1 VARKTVLVSDFSAKE
16 IADPKQSAT
25 IVVRYTDGRRGQV
38 SADAHVEDDI
48 VKQITRVG
56 KQQAR
61 RGRKPKAESA

>member
-1 VARKTVLVSDFSAKE
+1 VARKTVLVSDFSQKE

-38 SADAHVEDDI
+38 SADAHVDDDI
-48 VKQITRVG
+48 IKQITRVG

-61 RGRKPKAESA
+61 RGRKPKAEAG